1 MLFFD
6 LDSINR
12 PYKIVLLVF
21 RGVAVR
27 SAATYPRP
35 KESGNT
41 AKESC
46 F

>member
-1 MLFFD
+1 MSFFA

-21 RGVAVR
+21 IEVSVR
-27 SAATYPRP
+27 SADTYPRP
-35 KESGNT
+35 KESGET
-41 AKESC
+41 AKEIC